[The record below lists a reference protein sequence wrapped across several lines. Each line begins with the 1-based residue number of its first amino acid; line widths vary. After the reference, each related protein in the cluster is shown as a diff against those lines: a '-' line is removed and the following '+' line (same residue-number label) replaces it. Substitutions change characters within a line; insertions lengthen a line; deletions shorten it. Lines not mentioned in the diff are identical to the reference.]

1 MFSRMGVRGR
11 LVLSFIGISGFAV
24 LAAAAAMYS
33 FAEVGEVLDRIT
45 EKRVPMALT
54 AQELSARVERVVAN
68 APDLLK
74 SETPREQ
81 TEIWSALSE
90 ESGQIDA
97 QLALLRTHL
106 DAETLIPFENALDP
120 LRLNLQA
127 LNTLAQERIVLAERK
142 SVLLASLRESFGN
155 AQSLLAT
162 WITNVRHDVSRL
174 RAVGDDVAV
183 MPEARLDAQDEW
195 VAAVN
200 FLVAI
205 EHTRRIITESHSDLV
220 EMATAGRNERLDL
233 IKLRARWSTVELTKL
248 ATDVDIQPRALIL
261 AEVERIRLYT
271 DDADG
276 MPALRAKEMGLVAE
290 ADVVKVENMRFSS
303 ELTNSIASLVENTKQ
318 DIAQATAQ
326 ARAVQTRSAVML
338 IAMVV
343 LSLACSIFIVWLYVD
358 RNLIARLTALSRSML
373 AIAGGNLQAPLPAPG
388 GSDEIS
394 RMAEALIVFRDT
406 AVEVA
411 HSNMREINMMRQR
424 LVGAIE
430 SISEGFSLYDAED
443 RLVVCNST
451 YKKLLYSGMEDA
463 VTPGKSFETIIR
475 EAVARGMIRDAE
487 GRAEE
492 WVAERLALHRNP
504 GEPHLQRRSNGR
516 WVLISERKTDDIG
529 TVAIYADVTELKL
542 RENLLAEKSGAL
554 ELKSNAL
561 EQLSR
566 QLAKYLSPQVYDSIF
581 TGKQEVKVAS
591 SRKKLTIFFSDIAGF
606 TETADRLE
614 SEELTQLLNHYLTEM
629 SRIAL
634 DHGATIDKYV
644 GDAIVIFFGDPE
656 TKGVK
661 EDALACVKMAISMRK
676 RMNDLQVIWRD
687 SGIEKPLRVRMGIH
701 TGFCT
706 VGNFGSEDRMD
717 YTIIGGAANIASR
730 LESLATPGE
739 ILISYETFAHVKE
752 QIACTEYG
760 ELEVKGVAYP
770 VATYQVV
777 DSHEVLERAQDH
789 FCEVHPNLKLD
800 LDLAAMTSH
809 DRGQAAEVLRRAL
822 ALLSQSEPAVKPSS

>member
-1 MFSRMGVRGR
+1 MFNRMGVRGR
-11 LVLSFIGISGFAV
+11 LILSFIGISGFAV
-24 LAAAAAMYS
+24 LAATVAMYS
-33 FAEVGEVLDRIT
+33 FAEVGAVLDKIT

-54 AQELSARVERVVAN
+54 AQELSARVERVVAS

-74 SETPREQ
+74 AETPREQ
-81 TEIWSALSE
+81 TEIWSGLSA

-97 QLALLRTHL
+97 QLTLLRTHV
-106 DAETLIPFENALDP
+106 DADALQSLEGALEP
-120 LRLNLQA
+120 LRLNLLA
-127 LNTLAQERIVLAERK
+127 LNTLASERIVLAERK
-142 SVLLASLRESFGN
+142 SALLTSLREAFGDT
-155 AQSLLAT
+155 QRLLAT
-162 WITNVRHDVSRL
+162 WITNVRHDASRV
-174 RAVGDDVAV
+174 RAVADDVAV

-200 FLVAI
+200 SLVAL
-205 EHTRRIITESHSDLV
+205 EHTRRIVTESHGDLV
-220 EMATAGRNERLDL
+220 EMASGSNERLNL
-233 IKLRARWSTVELTKL
+233 IKLRALVTTMELTKL
-248 ATDVDIQPRALIL
+248 AADVDAQVRVLVL
-261 AEVERIRLYT
+261 AEVERIGRYS
-271 DDADG
+271 DDANG
-276 MPALRAKEMGLVAE
+276 MPALRSKELDLVAE
-290 ADVVKVENMRFSS
+290 AEVVLVENMRFSS
-303 ELTNSIASLVENTKQ
+303 ELTNSVWSLVENTKQ

-326 ARAVQTRSAVML
+326 ARAVQMRSGITLVT
-338 IAMVV
+338 MVA
-343 LSLACSIFIVWLYVD
+343 LSLACSVLIVWFYVD

-373 AIAGGNLQAPLPAPG
+373 AIAGGNLQASLPAPG
-388 GSDEIS
+388 GGDEIS

-411 HSNMREINMMRQR
+411 QSNMREINMMRQR

-463 VTPGKSFETIIR
+463 VTPGKTFETIIR

-487 GRAEE
+487 GRVEE
-492 WVAERLALHRNP
+492 WVAARLALHRNP

-529 TVAIYADVTELKL
+529 TVAIYADVTELKQ
-542 RENLLAEKSGAL
+542 RENQLAEKSGAL

-644 GDAIVIFFGDPE
+644 GDAIVIFVGDPE

-661 EDALACVKMAISMRK
+661 EDALACVKMAIAMRK

-739 ILISYETFAHVKE
+739 ILISYETYAHVKD

-770 VATYQVV
+770 VATYQIV
-777 DSHEVLERAQDH
+777 DSYEALDRTMQHFHEEQ
-789 FCEVHPNLKLD
+789 PNLKLD

-809 DRGQAAEVLRRAL
+809 DRGQAADILRRAL
-822 ALLSQSEPAVKPSS
+822 DVLSQSKPAAKPSS